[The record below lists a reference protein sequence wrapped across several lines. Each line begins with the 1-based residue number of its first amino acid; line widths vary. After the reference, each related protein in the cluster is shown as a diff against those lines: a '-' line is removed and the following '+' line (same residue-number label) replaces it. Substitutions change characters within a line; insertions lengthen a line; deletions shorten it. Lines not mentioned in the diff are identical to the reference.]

1 MKDEVMSK
9 KFADMKPKTQLE
21 YKPRKDKIPG
31 IKINKSKLNEE
42 KDVSIVVRNPELKDE
57 GFFGGKHLT
66 YTIETSPLG
75 WKVER
80 KDKDFNFLRDYL
92 VKAFPHI
99 LVPAVPEY
107 HSAKI
112 LDKNFMRKRES
123 LLNRFMN
130 KLLIQEELK
139 ASPIL
144 VDFLSFEG
152 NDSLPVN

>member
-1 MKDEVMSK
+1 
-9 KFADMKPKTQLE
+9 
-21 YKPRKDKIPG
+21 
-31 IKINKSKLNEE
+31 
-42 KDVSIVVRNPELKDE
+42 
-57 GFFGGKHLT
+57 
-66 YTIETSPLG
+66 LG